1 MSEAHSKESE
11 ARFYESEARSK
22 ESEARFK
29 ESEARFYESEARSE
43 AGRAWK
49 CYKVGFGGVLRDCE
63 EGVADLEVSTKS
75 LPLIKS
81 PLVFCKRTFC
91 MF

>member
-11 ARFYESEARSK
+11 ARSKESEARSKESEARSK
-22 ESEARFK
+22 ESEARFY

-63 EGVADLEVSTKS
+63 KGVADLEVSPKS
-75 LPLIKS
+75 
-81 PLVFCKRTFC
+81 
-91 MF
+91 